1 MNLLQ
6 RIDLKS
12 GNLIFAVIVVQVFT
26 CATIVLDSPVARQ
39 VIGFVCLTFVPGIVV
54 LKLLKLKNL
63 GLSETAVLSV
73 GLSVAFLMLAGL
85 TINEICSFIGVSAP
99 LSLVPLMIII
109 NAVVLLLCF
118 LGYVTNREDFRID
131 VKETKAL
138 KLSYVLPIV
147 FLPFLSIAG
156 ALLVTASQNNF
167 LLLVM
172 MVAISILIVM
182 STIFE
187 RLVPSKFH
195 IVVLF
200 VIAFAL
206 LFHVSL
212 ISSYVLGYD
221 VNVEYYCFER
231 TKNSSHWSS
240 TGPQSTYLEYDKV
253 NGMLSVTLLPT
264 IYATILNLSSTW
276 VLKIVYPLIYSFV
289 PVGLYLLYKEQF
301 SKRTAFASTFFFIAN
316 SVFFTE
322 MLGLTRQI
330 VAELFFVLLFFVLLN
345 EEIKPLQRNALFIIF
360 SVALALSHYSLSY
373 IFAAYVSLTWFI
385 LFFLRRRTG
394 RITASKVVMPFLV
407 QFSWYIYLSASGP
420 FKGLVGMGNH
430 VFSSFSSELFIL
442 ESRGSDVLSGMGM
455 ESAPSVCHLLGRIFA
470 YATQLL
476 IVVGFIFLVARRKKK
491 MVTFEYSILISLS
504 MGILISCI
512 VLPNFAET
520 LRMTRYYHTVLILL
534 APLCITGGEALF
546 NFFARR
552 RIKTES
558 YILLLILIVLV
569 PYFFFQ
575 TGFIYEITGET
586 SWSVPLSKHRMGLI
600 SYAMGL
606 IDEQDVLGAIWL
618 SEKTNTERTP
628 IYADDM
634 AKYTVLTSY
643 GMIRRD
649 QTETLSNVTTVQAN
663 GAIYLRRMNLI
674 FGVLF
679 ERRGDIESV
688 WNITEISPV
697 LGDMNKVYSNGDC
710 EIYKAMS
717 NQTR

>member
-6 RIDLKS
+6 RIGLES
-12 GNLIFAVIVVQVFT
+12 GNLIFAVITVQVFA
-26 CATIVLDSPVARQ
+26 CATTVLDIPVARQ
-39 VIGFVCLTFVPGIVV
+39 VIGFVYLTFIPGIVV

-63 GLSETAVLSV
+63 GLSETVVLSV
-73 GLSVAFLMLAGL
+73 GLSLAFLMLAGL
-85 TINEICSFIGVSAP
+85 SINEICSFAGVSAP
-99 LSLVPLMIII
+99 LSLVPLMSII

-118 LGYVTNREDFRID
+118 LGYVTNRKDFGID
-131 VKETKAL
+131 FKDTKGL
-138 KLSYVLPIV
+138 KLSYVLPLV
-147 FLPFLSIAG
+147 FLPLLSIVG
-156 ALLVTASQNNF
+156 ALLVSASQNNF
-167 LLLVM
+167 LLLIM
-172 MVAISILIVM
+172 IVAVSALIIV
-182 STIFE
+182 SALFE

-195 IVVLF
+195 VVVLF

-206 LFHVSL
+206 VFHVSL

-231 TKNSSHWSS
+231 TRNSFYWSS
-240 TGPQSTYLEYDKV
+240 IGPLSTYLEYDKV

-264 IYATILNLSSTW
+264 IYAAILDLSSTW

-301 SKRTAFASTFFFIAN
+301 SRRIAFASTFFFMAN

-330 VAELFFVLLFFVLLN
+330 VAELFFVLLFFVLLR
-345 EEIKPLQRNALFIIF
+345 EKIKPLQRNLLFIIF
-360 SVALALSHYSLSY
+360 SIALALSHYSLSY
-373 IFAAYVSLTWFI
+373 LFTAYVSLAWFL
-385 LFFLRRRTG
+385 LFFLRKRTG

-407 QFSWYIYLSASGP
+407 QFSWYIYLSAAGP

-430 VFSSFSSELFIL
+430 VFTSFSSELFIL
-442 ESRGSDVLSGMGM
+442 ESRGSDVLRGMGM
-455 ESAPSVCHLLGRIFA
+455 ESVPSVFNLFGRIFA
-470 YATQLL
+470 YATELL
-476 IVVGFIFLVARRKKK
+476 IVVGFVFMVARRKKK
-491 MVTFEYSILISLS
+491 IVSFEYFILVSLS

-534 APLCITGGEALF
+534 APLCIMSGEALF
-546 NFFARR
+546 SFFARR
-552 RIKTES
+552 LIKTES
-558 YILLLILIVLV
+558 YVLLLILIVIV

-575 TGFIYEITGET
+575 TGFIYEISGET
-586 SWSVPLSKHRMGLI
+586 SWSVPLSKYRMGLV
-600 SYAMGL
+600 SYAMGF
-606 IDEQDVLGAIWL
+606 IDEQDVLGAMWL
-618 SEKTNTERTP
+618 SEETNTGRTL

-663 GAIYLRRMNLI
+663 GAVYLRKMNLV

-679 ERRGDIESV
+679 ERRGDIGSV

-697 LGDMNKVYSNGDC
+697 LGDMNKVYSSGGC